1 MIYSEKA
8 ELFIGNMDEEE
19 ISWTTFLNPFSV
31 RLWITLIGMAFVIS
45 STITCIESIYSP
57 KETYAWFFLN
67 YLGNLWFA
75 LKANIGGKPSTVQP
89 NYAHRIVLFYCL
101 LAGSIVWMAY
111 RASLTGEL
119 SIIKQ
124 NLPFNDME
132 SLLKS
137 DYK

>member
-19 ISWTTFLNPFSV
+19 ISWTTFINPFSNG
-31 RLWITLIGMAFVIS
+31 LWIVLIGMALIIS
-45 STITCIESIYSP
+45 GAITCIESIFHP
-57 KETYAWFFLN
+57 KEEYFWFFN

-89 NYAHRIVLFYCL
+89 NYAHRLVLLFRL
-101 LAGSIVWMAY
+101 LAGSIVWMTY
-111 RASLTGEL
+111 RASLTTEL
-119 SIIKQ
+119 SIIKT

-132 SLLKS
+132 SLLIS